1 MVEEVEEAGE
11 FAAEAEYSSEAAR
24 IHFGLRLKV
33 HIYIYIYKIDII
45 VNIPQMP
52 QGNMFPKYQI
62 FLEHLNTKSSQG
74 WVHF

>member
-11 FAAEAEYSSEAAR
+11 FAAEAEYSSEATR

-33 HIYIYIYKIDII
+33 PKMFFCTLDII
-45 VNIPQMP
+45 VNILQMP